1 MAKNQ
6 SKDMTVG
13 NPFQIILFFA
23 IPVLIGNVFQQLYSM
38 VDTIIVARKRRQQ
51 TGTHSAKDG
60 RDGQLLLGARL
71 LLGILHATT

>member
-23 IPVLIGNVFQQLYSM
+23 IPVLIGNVFQQFYSM
-38 VDTIIVARKRRQQ
+38 ADTIIVGKFV
-51 TGTHSAKDG
+51 GTKA
-60 RDGQLLLGARL
+60 LAARL
-71 LLGILHATT
+71 IFW